1 MWVLPLDVTNFF
13 NLSLYASST
22 KANEPNLRKLQKK
35 KVLELILVHLAR
47 IQDTIFFFKNLTL
60 SVTRYHGHIPSITK
74 SEKANYPIL
83 RKRNAERMERQT
95 VRRKER
101 QTDRQD

>member
-35 KVLELILVHLAR
+35 KSFGT
-47 IQDTIFFFKNLTL
+47 DFGPFGPNSGYNFFFKNLTL